1 MVFQNAIFYLLN
13 LASRNTKN
21 TSKKGD
27 ISTETQMARGEY
39 EEIQFNVD
47 AGRPEEQQAN
57 SSKRRPSKK
66 CTFLESEEEIVPG

>member
-27 ISTETQMARGEY
+27 ISTETQMARGEH

-47 AGRPEEQQAN
+47 AGRPGE
-57 SSKRRPSKK
+57 
-66 CTFLESEEEIVPG
+66 